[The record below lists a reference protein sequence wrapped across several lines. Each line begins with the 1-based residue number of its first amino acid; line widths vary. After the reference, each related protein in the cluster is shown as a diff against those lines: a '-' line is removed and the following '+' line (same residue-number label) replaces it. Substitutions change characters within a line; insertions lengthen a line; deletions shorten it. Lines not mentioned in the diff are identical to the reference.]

1 MSAYGEPFDD
11 ACDDVYETVK
21 DAIKEWV
28 SNTGIEQ
35 GERTE
40 EQMVDFINQYEYENE
55 ETYFYIRL
63 FTFE

>member
-1 MSAYGEPFDD
+1 MKQKIITFANHKGG
-11 ACDDVYETVK
+11 
-21 DAIKEWV
+21 V
-28 SNTGIEQ
+28 SKTGIEQ

-40 EQMVDFINQYEYENE
+40 EQMVDFINEYEYENE